1 MNLSLSLEQFLS
13 YLPPTMLPLSFLIF
27 IAHLV
32 QAKTSQSVVTRTEV
46 VSSLIPPYATYNGPG
61 SATYYAS
68 IVYSTVYDVKYAMTC
83 LPPSNLEP
91 EEVSIV
97 SRQDP
102 CQTKL
107 FGTGSQTIFQ
117 AKSGWDVTRTA
128 ASGRPVVTQ
137 CQIADPFNE
146 GPFTRGDK
154 VLTSCSMAVVTYVGE
169 PYVEPQDVN
178 GDFGMERQVVTIT
191 GGFEETIST
200 SNQGTSTLAVIRVII
215 VS

>member
-32 QAKTSQSVVTRTEV
+32 QAETSQSVVAQTEV

-68 IVYSTVYDVKYAMTC
+68 IVRSTVYNIEYAITC
-83 LPPSNLEP
+83 LPPSNLGP

-97 SRQDP
+97 SHQDP

-107 FGTGSQTIFQ
+107 FGTGSQTFRQ
-117 AKSGWDVTRTA
+117 AKSRWEVTRTA
-128 ASGRPVVTQ
+128 ASGNPVATD
-137 CQIADPFNE
+137 CQIADPYNQ
-146 GPFTRGDK
+146 GPFNMDDTALNGCYIAEITDDD
-154 VLTSCSMAVVTYVGE
+154 VYNEEQYV
-169 PYVEPQDVN
+169 D
-178 GDFGMERQVVTIT
+178 GDFGMRRQAVTIT
-191 GGFEETIST
+191 GGLPEPAPTP
-200 SNQGTSTLAVIRVII
+200 NQSISTLAVICVITE
-215 VS
+215 S